1 MPSLKLRQITQKNYR
16 RLIAFRGA
24 ESWADVKK
32 SANRCPTVSHGL
44 PRSPIVVS
52 PVMSACSPA
61 VVTMSGWMVLP
72 ALLVARTSPILLLA
86 KGRVVARRVGFP
98 HALGLRAVP
107 RAVAADCV
115 ADAYL
120 PFGRHGQMPFHTFV
134 DDWRQEQFWRR
145 PQEGLIKALASGYAV
160 APDFTVFAE
169 DPEEWA
175 DYQVFRSAMIA
186 QFWASH
192 GVAVLPVVAF
202 RGRPERYVLP
212 WSVWAVRG
220 PSAGD
225 EDPWLEGVMRFVA
238 DAKPSSLVVFG
249 RQVTQ
254 GFPGC
259 PVIQRPLFSRSV
271 LRLSSASALLYK
283 KRDGDDR

>member
-1 MPSLKLRQITQKNYR
+1 MRQIIQKHYR
-16 RLIAFRGA
+16 RLIAFRGS

-32 SANRCPTVSHGL
+32 SANRCPTERHGL
-44 PRSPIVVS
+44 PRFPIAVS
-52 PVMSACSPA
+52 PVTSACLLA
-61 VVTMSGWMVLP
+61 LVTMSGWMVLP
-72 ALLVARTSPILLLA
+72 ALLAARTLPIWSAA

-98 HALGLRAVP
+98 HALGLRALP
-107 RAVAADCV
+107 RAVAADSV

-134 DDWRQEQFWRR
+134 DDWRLEQFWRR

-160 APDFTVFAE
+160 APDFTVFDD

-175 DYQVFRSAMIA
+175 EYQVFRSAMIG
-186 QFWASH
+186 QYWSSH

-225 EDPWLEGVMRFVA
+225 EELWLDGVRRFVA
-238 DAKPSSLVVFG
+238 DSKPSSLVVFG

-254 GFPGC
+254 GLPSC
-259 PVIQRPLFSRSV
+259 PVIHRPLFSRSV